1 MVFSLVNLGSI
12 VFALICPYLI
22 ISYRRRIATLKTY
35 IGMNKLL
42 KSQKN
47 QTVQNDH
54 VLEELIKK
62 DINANKNN
70 AVTMIVLVVVYLI
83 VVNFNIFNMYM
94 ILPLICSTLVFYF
107 NNKYIRL
114 YREKMKGIE
123 WKGWLQ

>member
-94 ILPLICSTLVFYF
+94 ILPLICLTLVFYF

-123 WKGWLQ
+123 WKG

>member
-1 MVFSLVNLGSI
+1 MNYSLVNLGSI
-12 VFALICPYLI
+12 VFASICPYLI

-47 QTVQNDH
+47 PTVQNDH
-54 VLEELIKK
+54 ILEELIKK

-70 AVTMIVLVVVYLI
+70 LVTMITLIVLYLI
-83 VVNFNIFNMYM
+83 VIKFNIFSMYI
-94 ILPLICSTLVFYF
+94 ILPLICLTMVLYF

-114 YREKMKGIE
+114 YRENMKGI
-123 WKGWLQ
+123 

>member
-94 ILPLICSTLVFYF
+94 ILPLICLTLVFYF

-123 WKGWLQ
+123 

>member
-1 MVFSLVNLGSI
+1 MDFSLVNLGSI
-12 VFALICPYLI
+12 VFASICPYLI

-47 QTVQNDH
+47 QTVQNDP

-83 VVNFNIFNMYM
+83 VLKFNIFNMYI
-94 ILPLICSTLVFYF
+94 ILPLICLTLVLYF

-123 WKGWLQ
+123 WKG